1 MQYEFFLL
9 EFLEHFE
16 FKCVGCFDPYKN
28 LSRKDNFCDRKVK
41 ANCACVLPFN
51 TPFCLGTCPLW
62 GRQLEQSFWNEYL
75 MDFGLCR
82 ERAENE
88 KAS

>member
-41 ANCACVLPFN
+41 ANCACVLLSTRLSVWGRVP
-51 TPFCLGTCPLW
+51 CG
-62 GRQLEQSFWNEYL
+62 GRQLEQSF
-75 MDFGLCR
+75 
-82 ERAENE
+82 
-88 KAS
+88 